1 VRLVRYGSALWY
13 LSLTP
18 SAARTAVGVRW
29 ARGEETLM
37 DVSQKFE
44 GLNRDIEESF
54 GEEIVALRRDIHRE
68 PELGFDT
75 EKTAEKVLAA
85 LEGLP
90 LEIQPGVAEN
100 GIVATLRGEAS
111 GPTVGLRADMD
122 ALPIHEETD
131 LPFASE
137 ISGKMH
143 ACGHDGH
150 TSMLVGA
157 ARALSGMRGRL
168 NGTVKFFFQPAE
180 EGGGGG
186 KVMVEAGMADD
197 VSSVFALHLWPG
209 LPFGTAATK
218 AGPIMAAADAFE
230 MEIEGSGGH
239 GAMPHL
245 TADAIVI
252 AAQVVTALQ
261 TVVSREV
268 DPVEPAVLTV
278 GEIGAGSA
286 FNIIPQ
292 TACIAGTV
300 RTLNADLREK
310 LPERIERLAR
320 GVARGMR
327 GDAELDYS
335 FSYPVTMN
343 DEGAASLALGVIG
356 ELFGEEH
363 TLELPNPSMGAE
375 DFAYFLEKIPG
386 AFIWLGV
393 GDVSGLHTSRFA
405 FDEEILPRGS
415 ALLAALALES
425 LSG

>member
-1 VRLVRYGSALWY
+1 M
-13 LSLTP
+13 
-18 SAARTAVGVRW
+18 
-29 ARGEETLM
+29 RGDFV
-37 DVSQKFE
+37 DVSQRFE
-44 GLNRDIEESF
+44 GLQAEVEERF
-54 GEEIVALRRDIHRE
+54 GEKIVALRRDIHRE

-90 LEIQPGVAEN
+90 LDIETGVARN
-100 GIVATLRGEAS
+100 GIVATLRGEGE

-122 ALPIHEETD
+122 ALPIEEETD

-137 ISGKMH
+137 IEGKMH

-157 ARALSGMRGRL
+157 AHALSGIRERL
-168 NGTVKFFFQPAE
+168 GGTVKFVFQPAE

-186 KVMVEAGMADD
+186 GVMVDEGVADD
-197 VSSVFALHLWPG
+197 LTSIFALHLWPG
-209 LPFGTAATK
+209 LPFGKVATK

-230 MEIEGSGGH
+230 MEIRGSGGH

-245 TADAIVI
+245 AADAVVI

-278 GEIGAGSA
+278 GEIGAGTA
-286 FNIIPQ
+286 FNIIPEK
-292 TACIAGTV
+292 ARLGGTV
-300 RTLNADLREK
+300 RTLNPDLRERM
-310 LPERIERLAR
+310 PGRMEAVAS
-320 GVARGMR
+320 GVAKGMR
-327 GDAELDYS
+327 GDANLDYT
-335 FSYPVTMN
+335 FSYPVTVN
-343 DEGAASLALGVIG
+343 DEGAANHALDVA
-356 ELFGEEH
+356 EDLFGAESV
-363 TLELPNPSMGAE
+363 LELPNPSMTSE
-375 DFAYFLEKIPG
+375 DFAFFLEKVPG

-393 GDVSGLHTSRFA
+393 GEDVSGLHTPQFA

-415 ALLAALALES
+415 ALLAALALKACQRVS
-425 LSG
+425 